1 MSYMQQLYEMAMSR
15 SMMID
20 FMESFSVPYRDHL
33 LKCIIYKDSTG
44 NLYHWINELA
54 EMLYKVNK
62 KISKNNN
69 YKLDERVYKD
79 YFLLAAGDTEE
90 EWEDNLIVFKN
101 KFKHKYPNF
110 NIPPKLI
117 SLTYNIVTD
126 LAEYFSPILSTKN
139 EYTKEKFQQKLIEYF
154 GDIL

>member
-1 MSYMQQLYEMAMSR
+1 
-15 SMMID
+15 
-20 FMESFSVPYRDHL
+20 
-33 LKCIIYKDSTG
+33 
-44 NLYHWINELA
+44 
-54 EMLYKVNK
+54 MLYKVNK

-101 KFKHKYPNF
+101 NLKHKYPKF
-110 NIPPKLI
+110 NITPKLI

>member
-110 NIPPKLI
+110 NITPKLI